1 MVLKKQDWKI
11 TCASYPPWEGS
22 RCGERRPDAW
32 RPYRGTSISWQ
43 GRCSLCCLQSP
54 STARATPTMKQRRF
68 YYGNRIP
75 QTACNVQHFHVE
87 RPSLQMKAGEDA
99 ARSATGEQFESALR
113 VGNAAH
119 TRQHHHE
126 EVEAVHQH
134 IPVPRSLYMN
144 LCDGN
149 DLSNRIL
156 LDVVPRSHSH
166 VVAAIQRLLQLLDFG
181 EGRGS
186 VRICHENIA
195 APT

>member
-1 MVLKKQDWKI
+1 
-11 TCASYPPWEGS
+11 
-22 RCGERRPDAW
+22 
-32 RPYRGTSISWQ
+32 
-43 GRCSLCCLQSP
+43 
-54 STARATPTMKQRRF
+54 
-68 YYGNRIP
+68 
-75 QTACNVQHFHVE
+75 
-87 RPSLQMKAGEDA
+87 MKAGEDA

-149 DLSNRIL
+149 DLSNRVL

-166 VVAAIQRLLQLLDFG
+166 VVATIQRLLQLLNFG

-186 VRICHENIA
+186 VRICHENVTA
-195 APT
+195 SA